1 MGEYSKAAVIKY
13 TRKAVG
19 MTQEEL
25 SEGICEPVTLS
36 RYENGQLNP
45 SDDKFVRLMQKMG
58 ESGETCLFPLYC
70 EDVRLQQEMENMM
83 KIIEEEDWNEV
94 ENLKEKMEKKFKISK
109 EYPENCQYIKRIE
122 IITKYRKGEITV
134 YKAIEEMKDALH
146 ETLRDIEPEKFPVGK
161 ILREMEILVIY
172 NLASYYAEAGNT
184 LKALAIYER
193 LDEYFSR
200 KDMINDYKP
209 RYIIYVGYSNLL
221 GLNGRHDDSIAI
233 CKGEIEWL
241 RNRGKT
247 NYLYNFYFN
256 IGWNI
261 CEKIKKGLEKKERIQ
276 EAKCYVWTAYQLC
289 SLYPENKKNLKVIA
303 NYYNQMN

>member
-70 EDVRLQQEMENMM
+70 EDVRLQQEMENMLYA
-83 KIIEEEDWNEV
+83 IEEKNWCKV
-94 ENLKEKMEKKFKISK
+94 EKLKQKIETEFHLSK
-109 EYPENCQYIKRIE
+109 DYSENRQYLKRIE
-122 IITKYRKGEITV
+122 TITRYRKKEINV
-134 YKAIEEMKDALH
+134 QEAIEELRTALN
-146 ETLRDIEPEKFPVGK
+146 ETLGNIEPENFPVGK
-161 ILREMEILVIY
+161 ILRETEILVIY
-172 NLASYYAEAGNT
+172 NLASYYAEAGNAP
-184 LKALAIYER
+184 KALVIYER
-193 LDEYFSR
+193 LDKYFSR

-209 RYIIYVGYSNLL
+209 RYIIYVGYSNFL
-221 GLNGRHDDSIAI
+221 GLNGRYDDSIAI
-233 CKGEIEWL
+233 CKREMKL
-241 RNRGKT
+241 LLDKGKT
-247 NYLYNFYFN
+247 NAVYVFYFN

-289 SLYPENKKNLKVIA
+289 SLYPENKKNLKVIRD
-303 NYYNQMN
+303 YYNQMN

>member
-70 EDVRLQQEMENMM
+70 EDVRLQQEMENMLYA
-83 KIIEEEDWNEV
+83 IEEKNWCKV
-94 ENLKEKMEKKFKISK
+94 EKLKQKIETEFHLSK
-109 EYPENCQYIKRIE
+109 DYSENRQYLKRIE
-122 IITKYRKGEITV
+122 TITRYRKKEINV
-134 YKAIEEMKDALH
+134 QEAIEELRTALN
-146 ETLRDIEPEKFPVGK
+146 ETLGNIEPENFPVGK
-161 ILREMEILVIY
+161 ILRETEILVIY
-172 NLASYYAEAGNT
+172 NLASYYAEAGNAP
-184 LKALAIYER
+184 KALVIYER

-200 KDMINDYKP
+200 KDTV
-209 RYIIYVGYSNLL
+209 YVF
-221 GLNGRHDDSIAI
+221 
-233 CKGEIEWL
+233 
-241 RNRGKT
+241 
-247 NYLYNFYFN
+247 LYN

-261 CEKIKKGLEKKERIQ
+261 YEKIKQGLEKKDRLQ

-289 SLYPENKKNLKVIA
+289 SLYPENKKNLKVII
-303 NYYNQMN
+303 NYFNDMN

>member
-1 MGEYSKAAVIKY
+1 
-13 TRKAVG
+13 
-19 MTQEEL
+19 
-25 SEGICEPVTLS
+25 
-36 RYENGQLNP
+36 
-45 SDDKFVRLMQKMG
+45 MG

-70 EDVRLQQEMENMM
+70 EDVRLQQEMENMLYA
-83 KIIEEEDWNEV
+83 IEEKNWCKV
-94 ENLKEKMEKKFKISK
+94 EKLKEKIETEFHLSK
-109 EYPENCQYIKRIE
+109 DYSENRQYLKRIE
-122 IITKYRKGEITV
+122 TITRYRKKEINV
-134 YKAIEEMKDALH
+134 QEAIEELRTALN
-146 ETLRDIEPEKFPVGK
+146 ETLGNIEPEKFPVGK

-209 RYIIYVGYSNLL
+209 RYIIYVGYSNFL

-289 SLYPENKKNLKVIA
+289 SLYPENKKNLKVIRD
-303 NYYNQMN
+303 YYNQMN